1 MTRFIFVLVNEKSN
15 EVVDYHWLFFYLNKS
30 IWNFTIWLRD
40 KLLVWIKSKEL
51 LSDVI
56 KTLTH
61 ESETLVA
68 VWKCTCYSINF
79 WIIDWTHKVRNCVIV
94 FFKNRLIGFTYLFLV
109 CKFICNL
116 RLFIL
121 YFCNVKN
128 KTNLNVINQIIE
140 FIVQNFTYFYDKWID
155 WIYQNNIF
163 IHMFPFFDW
172 IIK

>member
-1 MTRFIFVLVNEKSN
+1 MARFIFVLVNEKSY

-30 IWNFTIWLRD
+30 IWYFTIWLRD
-40 KLLVWIKSKEL
+40 KLLIWIKSKEF

-61 ESETLVA
+61 ESETLIA
-68 VWKCTCYSINF
+68 VWKCACYTINF
-79 WIIDWTHKVRNCVIV
+79 WIIDLTHKVRNSVIV

-116 RLFIL
+116 RG

-172 IIK
+172 INNN